1 MGRLPHL
8 YPPCPY
14 GAPSALAPPPPP
26 TPPHSLTAPTPHLW
40 QVAASRLDAQRGA
53 FLAPDFRFGATD
65 NNVTASFA
73 KTLTKTSTKLGE

>member
-1 MGRLPHL
+1 
-8 YPPCPY
+8 
-14 GAPSALAPPPPP
+14 
-26 TPPHSLTAPTPHLW
+26 
-40 QVAASRLDAQRGA
+40 VAASRLDAQRGA